1 MLLFDTVF
9 ITLCRED
16 SDNEVSVEV
25 TPLVADLNR
34 NLNSECV
41 DILAVVLVEDVTEVS
56 LPACESFSCLN
67 LSSCQTAEVKV
78 AGELIEVVVR
88 SKLVLV
94 SPEVN
99 VIRDVCERLEFTCVV
114 HIGENLL
121 RIEAELDLVDVVVTP
136 EPLVSTFHV
145 TVNRTAPVEECEVVI
160 YADELTVVLSIL
172 NRSRVSSN
180 EVDRTLP

>member
-1 MLLFDTVF
+1 M
-9 ITLCRED
+9 
-16 SDNEVSVEV
+16 
-25 TPLVADLNR
+25 
-34 NLNSECV
+34 
-41 DILAVVLVEDVTEVS
+41 
-56 LPACESFSCLN
+56 
-67 LSSCQTAEVKV
+67 
-78 AGELIEVVVR
+78 
-88 SKLVLV
+88 
-94 SPEVN
+94 
-99 VIRDVCERLEFTCVV
+99 V